1 MKNKTLDKQKVD
13 RLFSQIEVADQIM
26 GVFENVDYLLKVMTE
41 PLEGRGGHNV
51 ITFTMDNDDDYE
63 YIVTEYGLSNAV
75 IDKDNNTIAL
85 DCAWGRVIKIK
96 LLRTVQLAIN

>member
-1 MKNKTLDKQKVD
+1 MKNKTLNKQKVK
-13 RLFSQIEVADQIM
+13 RLFKQIEVADQIM

-41 PLEGRGGHNV
+41 PLEGRGNHGV

-75 IDKDNNTIAL
+75 IDKDNNTVTL
-85 DCAWGRVIKIK
+85 DCVWGRVIKIK
-96 LLRTVQLAIN
+96 LFEVVQMKIK